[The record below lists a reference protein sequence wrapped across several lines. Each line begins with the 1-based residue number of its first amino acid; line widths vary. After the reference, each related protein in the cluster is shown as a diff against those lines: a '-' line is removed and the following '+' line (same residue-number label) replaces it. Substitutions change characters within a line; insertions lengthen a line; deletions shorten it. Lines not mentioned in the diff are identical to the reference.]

1 MRQRYK
7 KFFKEKNSDE
17 YDLNSKYKEFNHLY
31 FNNELDANLPVTWSN
46 RIGGSVI
53 GQYFPKQNRIEISNK
68 KDMMEIEL
76 DSTLVHEMIHAL
88 QQKRNQH
95 DIHGSSF
102 KKEADRI
109 NRIRPELKIDTK
121 HQASIK
127 NDVLINQNE
136 LKIIPI
142 YMLFSNYGNQF
153 GTKLLPLTSQ
163 NASDVQFFSYTS
175 DIEKK
180 VIDLIEKHMSGS
192 YFLFKVNT
200 NTSNFLYDDYKKFLD
215 KYIRLTSKYIKH
227 LATFIRK
234 DRENIQLVAQYTKDY
249 QKNITKI

>member
-1 MRQRYK
+1 MKSRYK
-7 KFFKEKNSDE
+7 RFFEKNSDE
-17 YDLNSKYKEFNHLY
+17 YNLNNKFKLFNHLY
-31 FNNELDANLPVTWSN
+31 FNNELDTNLSVSWSN
-46 RIGGSVI
+46 KIGRSTI
-53 GQYFPKQNRIEISNK
+53 GQYFPKQNKIEISNK
-68 KDMMEIEL
+68 TDMIEIEL

-95 DIHGSSF
+95 DMHGNSF
-102 KKEADRI
+102 KREADRI
-109 NRIRPELKIDTK
+109 NRITPELKISTT

-127 NDVLINQNE
+127 NDILISQNE
-136 LKIIPI
+136 LPIIPI

-153 GTKLLPLTSQ
+153 NSKILPLTSQ

-180 VIDLIEKHMSGS
+180 VNDFIEKHLTGS

-215 KYIRLTSKYIKH
+215 KYIRLTSKYIKY

-234 DRENIQLVAQYTKDY
+234 DRENMQLISQYIKDY